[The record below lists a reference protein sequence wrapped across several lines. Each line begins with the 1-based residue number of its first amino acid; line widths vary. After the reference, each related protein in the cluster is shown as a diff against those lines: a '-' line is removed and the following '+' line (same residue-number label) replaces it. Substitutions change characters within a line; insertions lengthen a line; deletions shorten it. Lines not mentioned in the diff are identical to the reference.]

1 MMLPATV
8 WLHDKTNSSA
18 KTAKW
23 CGGNLD
29 ISSSSVGG
37 EQCGNTNIME
47 QIHGTAIPATSSPL
61 CALHCSAGNQD
72 LGDRQDFVYIGYL

>member
-18 KTAKW
+18 KW

-29 ISSSSVGG
+29 ISSSSGGG

-47 QIHGTAIPATSSPL
+47 QIHHWHCTAIPATYSPL
-61 CALHCSAGNQD
+61 CTLHCSGGNQD
-72 LGDRQDFVYIGYL
+72 LGDRQEFVYIGYL